1 MSTSS
6 QRGHHSDRHH
16 SDRRHLDRNSGLV
29 LDTHDLVRRAGELR
43 AVQSTAAAPAD
54 LGIGVIGVPEGSPIE
69 LDLRLEAVVEGVL
82 VTGTASAQLV
92 GECVRCLTEVT
103 DEVEV
108 DVQELFTYAESEA
121 TDEEASHLDGE
132 LADLEPV
139 LRDAIVLE
147 LPFQPVC
154 RADCRGLCPECG
166 LDLNTDEDHTHDESV
181 DPRWAKL
188 AQFES
193 DAETS

>member
-1 MSTSS
+1 MK
-6 QRGHHSDRHH
+6 R
-16 SDRRHLDRNSGLV
+16 SGLV
-29 LDTHDLVRRAGELR
+29 LDTHDLARRAGELR
-43 AVQSTAAAPAD
+43 EVRTTVEAPAD
-54 LGIGVIGVPEGSPIE
+54 LGIAVIGVPEGSPLE

-82 VTGTASAQLV
+82 ITGTAYAQLA
-92 GECVRCLTEVT
+92 GECVRCLTPLT

-108 DVQELFTYAESEA
+108 DVQELFTYPESEA

-132 LADLEPV
+132 YADLEPV

-154 RADCRGLCPECG
+154 RPDCRGLCPECG
-166 LDLNTDEDHTHDESV
+166 VDLNTVTDHTHSDPV
-181 DPRWAKL
+181 DPRWASL

-193 DAETS
+193 ESETS